1 MKTRER
7 FVWKIM
13 CCQISKILETERARK
28 KIKTLPGMCM
38 AVMVTVNKHLQMLKD
53 GAHQQALS
61 PILYQDQM
69 MLSTRFPQT
78 NCHRKFGS
86 CILIVCEKVV
96 KKQDK
101 EAEKK

>member
-1 MKTRER
+1 MWM
-7 FVWKIM
+7 V
-13 CCQISKILETERARK
+13 
-28 KIKTLPGMCM
+28 
-38 AVMVTVNKHLQMLKD
+38 VMVTVNKHLQTLKD

-61 PILYQDQM
+61 PILIQDQM

-86 CILIVCEKVV
+86 CIIIACKKVV
-96 KKQDK
+96 KKQEK